1 MVIIIEIYCC
11 FRFLPYSVQL
21 ISMCCRVCLETVHF
35 VPAHLYFF
43 QQQVP
48 SELIYCV
55 ILYITTDHNS
65 DRTQHIFILLP
76 HYFCSKSIR
85 YEVKRAL
92 LSTYWS
98 VCLLI
103 AYIKTPLVSSGS
115 VMIILSHRKRQ
126 PQRVNASRH
135 WRSGDTESQPKGLSA
150 RQRWVTDTSGPSLLV
165 IKDTSTLESGKPTMA
180 DSRMLQPALA
190 AVRLNVGKVVV
201 ESQYS
206 KMRGTLWTTN
216 DREAVFIFR

>member
-11 FRFLPYSVQL
+11 FCFLPYSVQL
-21 ISMCCRVCLETVHF
+21 ISMCCHVCLETVHF

-55 ILYITTDHNS
+55 VLYITTDHNS

-76 HYFCSKSIR
+76 HYFCSKSIW

-115 VMIILSHRKRQ
+115 VMIILSCRKRQ
-126 PQRVNASRH
+126 PQRLNTSRH
-135 WRSGDTESQPKGLSA
+135 PRAGDTENQPKVFSA
-150 RQRWVTDTSGPSLLV
+150 RQRWVTNTSGPSSLF
-165 IKDTSTLESGKPTMA
+165 IKGTSTLQSGKATVA
-180 DSRMLQPALA
+180 DRGTLQPALA
-190 AVRLNVGKVVV
+190 AVRCNVGMVV
-201 ESQYS
+201 EPQYS
-206 KMRGTLWTTN
+206 KTRGTLWTRN
-216 DREAVFIFR
+216 DRQAVFIFW

>member
-1 MVIIIEIYCC
+1 MLPSFPPIFCVINLDVLPCT
-11 FRFLPYSVQL
+11 FRDSTFCACP
-21 ISMCCRVCLETVHF
+21 F
-35 VPAHLYFF
+35 VFF

-65 DRTQHIFILLP
+65 DRTQHILILLP

-115 VMIILSHRKRQ
+115 VMIILSCRKRQ
-126 PQRVNASRH
+126 PQRLNASRH
-135 WRSGDTESQPKGLSA
+135 PRSGDTENQPKGFQQG
-150 RQRWVTDTSGPSLLV
+150 RD
-165 IKDTSTLESGKPTMA
+165 E
-180 DSRMLQPALA
+180 
-190 AVRLNVGKVVV
+190 
-201 ESQYS
+201 
-206 KMRGTLWTTN
+206 
-216 DREAVFIFR
+216 

>member
-1 MVIIIEIYCC
+1 M
-11 FRFLPYSVQL
+11 P
-21 ISMCCRVCLETVHF
+21 T
-35 VPAHLYFF
+35 HLYFF

-48 SELIYCV
+48 SQLIYCV

-115 VMIILSHRKRQ
+115 VMIILSCRKQQ
-126 PQRVNASRH
+126 PQRLNASQH
-135 WRSGDTESQPKGLSA
+135 PRSGDTENQPKGFSA
-150 RQRWVTDTSGPSLLV
+150 KQRWVTNASGQSLLF
-165 IKDTSTLESGKPTMA
+165 IKGTSTLQSGKATMA
-180 DSRMLQPALA
+180 DRGMLQPALA
-190 AVRLNVGKVVV
+190 AVGLSVGIVVQ
-201 ESQYS
+201 SQHS
-206 KMRGTLWTTN
+206 KMRGALWTTN
-216 DREAVFIFR
+216 DRQAAFIF

>member
-1 MVIIIEIYCC
+1 
-11 FRFLPYSVQL
+11 
-21 ISMCCRVCLETVHF
+21 MCCRVRLETVHF
-35 VPAHLYFF
+35 APAHLYFF

-65 DRTQHIFILLP
+65 DRTQHIFILLR

-115 VMIILSHRKRQ
+115 VMIILSCRKRQ
-126 PQRVNASRH
+126 PQLSRH
-135 WRSGDTESQPKGLSA
+135 PRSGDTKNQPKRFSA
-150 RQRWVTDTSGPSLLV
+150 RQRWVTNTSGPSLLF
-165 IKDTSTLESGKPTMA
+165 IK
-180 DSRMLQPALA
+180 
-190 AVRLNVGKVVV
+190 
-201 ESQYS
+201 
-206 KMRGTLWTTN
+206 GTLHCNQEKQLWQT
-216 DREAVFIFR
+216 EECFKQLFQQWGSI

>member
-1 MVIIIEIYCC
+1 
-11 FRFLPYSVQL
+11 
-21 ISMCCRVCLETVHF
+21 MCCCVRLETVHF
-35 VPAHLYFF
+35 VSAHLYFF
-43 QQQVP
+43 QQRVP

-85 YEVKRAL
+85 YEVKRAW

-115 VMIILSHRKRQ
+115 VMIILSCRKRQ
-126 PQRVNASRH
+126 PQRLNASH
-135 WRSGDTESQPKGLSA
+135 HPRSGDSKSQPKGFSA
-150 RQRWVTDTSGPSLLV
+150 GLRSV
-165 IKDTSTLESGKPTMA
+165 TSTL
-180 DSRMLQPALA
+180 
-190 AVRLNVGKVVV
+190 VRLPLNW
-201 ESQYS
+201 ED
-206 KMRGTLWTTN
+206 WFNN
-216 DREAVFIFR
+216 DRNPMDHKR